1 MVKALAFVL
10 AILLVPR
17 SLLANPE
24 YGPMPPGT
32 KCLLATT
39 PPQEVEYDVTIFPC
53 TRDDINRCN
62 ACERKV
68 QRLEKIILTTPPMR
82 FDWTTTAKVAA
93 IAGGIGIVL
102 GVVGGVW
109 LGSKL

>member
-1 MVKALAFVL
+1 VVKILSILFSLAIAAPAALADEL
-10 AILLVPR
+10 P
-17 SLLANPE
+17 
-24 YGPMPPGT
+24 PMPTGS
-32 KCLLATT
+32 KCQLATN
-39 PPQEVEYDVTIFPC
+39 PPQEVEFDQTIFPC

-68 QRLEKIILTTPPMR
+68 QRLEKIILSTPPIK
-82 FDWTTTAKVAA
+82 FDWTEKLKVGA
-93 IAGGIGIVL
+93 IGAGIGIVL